1 MFFKQ
6 FKPNW
11 KTQPEQ
17 VQANKDAIAQL
28 QKENFTIYN
37 TQNDMTEDNTGID
50 VARTD
55 IDINN
60 VGNALLMSRNGLLFK
75 IVTIERGEAYLRY
88 YANLPAGPAGP
99 QGEQGVQGV
108 QGPEGPKGDKGEKG
122 DSGNDFT
129 IQGYVSSTASLPQN
143 YTEADVGKAY
153 LVGVTAPRVVYL
165 WGYNETGDLTWSNQ
179 GYLQGPAGP
188 EGPQGIQGP
197 AGPEGPQ
204 GIQGPQGPAGEQGIQ
219 GPQGPAGPQ
228 GEPGSTVSI
237 YRHNLIINFT
247 KVDSSNNTYSGII
260 YLSLIS
266 KLNTQINTI
275 NELIAELRNGSQYP
289 AISLT
294 GDGIYFPSTGSSVII
309 YFDNAQ
315 LGVNNFSLNVLGRNV
330 TDSVNIFDASFSRF
344 NDFVKEI

>member
-37 TQNDMTEDNTGID
+37 TQNEMSEDNTGID
-50 VARTD
+50 VAQTD
-55 IDINN
+55 IDVNN

-75 IVTIERGEAYLRY
+75 IITIDTERGEAYLRY
-88 YANLPAGPAGP
+88 YANLPAGP
-99 QGEQGVQGV
+99 
-108 QGPEGPKGDKGEKG
+108 
-122 DSGNDFT
+122 
-129 IQGYVSSTASLPQN
+129 
-143 YTEADVGKAY
+143 
-153 LVGVTAPRVVYL
+153 
-165 WGYNETGDLTWSNQ
+165 
-179 GYLQGPAGP
+179 
-188 EGPQGIQGP
+188 
-197 AGPEGPQ
+197 
-204 GIQGPQGPAGEQGIQ
+204 QGPQGV
-219 GPQGPAGPQ
+219 QGPAGPQ
-228 GEPGSTVSI
+228 GPKGDTGETGPQGPKGDTGPQGPKGDPGSTASI
-237 YRHNLIINFT
+237 YKHNLIINFT

-315 LGVNNFSLNVLGRNV
+315 LGVNNFSLKVLGRNV
-330 TDSVNIFDASFSRF
+330 ADSVNIFDASFSRF